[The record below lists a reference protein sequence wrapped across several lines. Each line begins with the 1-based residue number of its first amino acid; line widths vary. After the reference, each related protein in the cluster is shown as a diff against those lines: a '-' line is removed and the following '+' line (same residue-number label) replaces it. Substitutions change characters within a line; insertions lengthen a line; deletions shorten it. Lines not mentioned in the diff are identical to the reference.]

1 VTTEIRP
8 SRKLDPRDLRSD
20 VRIFSSASDAP
31 RARRP
36 TDVVLLIVAIVVIGV
51 LSLPAPGPTAIDSA
65 AADLLGAIPGLLGWF
80 WEISY
85 DLLFVW
91 TVLILGAT
99 LVAHGRMRMFSGE
112 LLAGL
117 LGAGFAVGAGTVSGT
132 AVADGVHSFA
142 SSDPPAVYPAV
153 RLAVAAAVIVT
164 ASPHLS
170 RPLRYLGRWILTLG
184 AIATIAL
191 GVALPIG
198 VVAGLA
204 AGLGAASIVHL
215 VLGSP
220 GGRLTLEQI
229 EAALRDLGVEATDV
243 AHVPLEPSGVA
254 LATASAS
261 DGRAL
266 LVKVYGRDAWDG
278 QLLAST
284 WSSLWNRG
292 ETPRFGGRLR
302 QVEHES
308 FASLFAEREGVSV
321 LPLVAAGM
329 AEGRDAVLVIDTQDG
344 RSLASLDPAAVDDGL
359 IADLWTQLERL
370 HSLGIALGAFD
381 ADRLVVRPDGSP
393 AFADLGQ
400 ATLAAPLAIR
410 LSERAQLLVTTAL
423 VVGRE
428 RAVSVATDALGT
440 DGLIETLPYVQPA
453 VLDRATR
460 HAVRNVA
467 WSVDDL
473 RKAAAVAAGVDEPK
487 LEQLHRVT
495 VASIA
500 MVVVI
505 ALVAY
510 AIISAVANVGLD
522 TLLAEF
528 EKADLVWIAF
538 ALLLAPSAGV
548 AQGFATVGAC
558 IRPVRL
564 GPVILLQYA
573 IQFLGL
579 AVPSSA
585 ARIALEIRFFQ
596 RVGLSATGAVAVGV
610 IDSVCGFVVQ
620 ILLIAG
626 VTLSGLAS
634 LNLPAEGQSRSFD
647 GRIVLVGVVVLVL
660 LGVVALAVP
669 RSRAF
674 LRDKTAGVGESLR
687 VLRSPAKVAMIF
699 AGNLAAQILL
709 TMILGSCLR
718 AFGQQLT
725 FAELILVNMLVILF
739 AGFMPVPG
747 GMGVAEAGYTA
758 GLVALGVPHAAALST
773 AMAYRLVTYYL
784 PPIWGAAAMRWLRGR
799 SYV

>member
-1 VTTEIRP
+1 M
-8 SRKLDPRDLRSD
+8 
-20 VRIFSSASDAP
+20 
-31 RARRP
+31 
-36 TDVVLLIVAIVVIGV
+36 LLIIAIVVIV
-51 LSLPAPGPTAIDSA
+51 FLSLPAPGPTAIDSA
-65 AADLLGAIPGLLGWF
+65 VADLLAAIPGLLGWF

-85 DLLFVW
+85 DLLFLW

-99 LVAHGRMRMFSGE
+99 LFAHGRKRLLTGE
-112 LLAGL
+112 VLAGL
-117 LGAGFAVGAGTVSGT
+117 LGAAFAAGAGGLSGT
-132 AVADGVHSFA
+132 AVEDSLRSFA
-142 SSDPPAVYPAV
+142 SSEPPAVYPAV
-153 RLAVAAAVIVT
+153 RLAVAVAMIVT

-170 RPLRYLGRWILTLG
+170 RPLRYLGRWILTFG

-191 GVALPIG
+191 GVSLPIG
-198 VVAGLA
+198 VIAGLA
-204 AGLGAASIVHL
+204 AGLGAASLVHL
-215 VLGSP
+215 ALGSP

-229 EAALRDLGVEATDV
+229 EAALRGLGVEATDV

-261 DGRAL
+261 DGRSL

-278 QLLAST
+278 QLIAST

-292 ETPRFGGRLR
+292 EAPRLGGRLQ

-308 FASLFAEREGVSV
+308 FVSLFADREGVSV
-321 LPLVAAGM
+321 LPVVAAGM
-329 AEGRDAVLVIDTQDG
+329 ADGRDAVLVIDTEG
-344 RSLASLDPAAVDDGL
+344 SRTLASLTPTEVDDAL
-359 IADLWTQLERL
+359 VADLWAQLGRL
-370 HSLGIALGAFD
+370 HALGMGLGEVD
-381 ADRLVVRPDGSP
+381 ADRLVVRPDGS
-393 AFADLGQ
+393 AALADLSR
-400 ATLAAPLAIR
+400 ASLAAPLAVL
-410 LSERAQLLVTTAL
+410 LSERAQLLVVTAL
-423 VVGRE
+423 VVGHE
-428 RAVSVATDALGT
+428 RAVSIAANELGA
-440 DGLIETLPYVQPA
+440 DGVVEMLPYLQPA

-460 HAVRNVA
+460 HAVRDED

-473 RKAAAVAAGVDEPK
+473 RELAAHAAGVDEPE

-495 VASIA
+495 IASIA
-500 MVVVI
+500 MVVII

-522 TLLAEF
+522 TLIEEF
-528 EKADLVWIAF
+528 EKADLIWIGV
-538 ALLLAPSAGV
+538 ALLLAPSVGL

-564 GPVILLQYA
+564 GPVILLQYG
-573 IQFLGL
+573 IQFIGL

-620 ILLIAG
+620 ILLIVG

-634 LNLPAEGQSRSFD
+634 LNLPAKSSSHSFD
-647 GRIVLVGVVVLVL
+647 GTIILVGVVVVAL
-660 LGVVALAVP
+660 LAIVALAVP

-687 VLRSPAKVAMIF
+687 VLRSPAKVSMIF
-699 AGNLAAQILL
+699 VGNLAAQILL
-709 TMILGSCLR
+709 TMILGLCLR
-718 AFGQQLT
+718 AFGHHLT

-784 PPIWGAAAMRWLRGR
+784 PPIWGAVAMRWLRGH